1 MSAQR
6 TNTSLTLAKR
16 LVLAGA
22 MAVTAMVSVPAAAQS
37 QNQTANIAPAISF
50 EYRLKAAFLYNFTKF
65 AEWPA
70 QSFSTAGAPL
80 ELCIA
85 GDNPFRGALA
95 AATAG
100 KRIHARPLKIKPVAG
115 IKNLDGCHVLFVGP
129 MTKRQMARLIL
140 ATRKRPIL
148 TVSESAEFARAG
160 GIIHLKTVNKKVR
173 FVINLDS
180 AKRAG
185 VKFSSKLLRLAEI
198 VQTLQG
204 KTALITMRQFAM
216 LVNFHPEFSS
226 TPGNEITH

>member
-1 MSAQR
+1 MSAR
-6 TNTSLTLAKR
+6 KTNRSWTMARR

-22 MAVTAMVSVPAAAQS
+22 MAAAAMMSVPAAAQS
-37 QNQTANIAPAISF
+37 QNQTASINPAVSF
-50 EYRLKAAFLYNFTKF
+50 EYRLKAAFLYNFAKF

-70 QSFSTAGAPL
+70 QSFSAAGAPL

-85 GDNPFRGALA
+85 GDNPFRGALVTT
-95 AATAG
+95 TAG
-100 KRIHARPLKIKPVAG
+100 KRVHARPLKVSPVAG

-173 FVINLDS
+173 FVINLDA

-198 VQTLQG
+198 VQTPQG
-204 KTALITMRQFAM
+204 QTALISMRQFAL
-216 LVNFHPEFSS
+216 LVKHTSS
-226 TPGNEITH
+226 HSTEANVVSH